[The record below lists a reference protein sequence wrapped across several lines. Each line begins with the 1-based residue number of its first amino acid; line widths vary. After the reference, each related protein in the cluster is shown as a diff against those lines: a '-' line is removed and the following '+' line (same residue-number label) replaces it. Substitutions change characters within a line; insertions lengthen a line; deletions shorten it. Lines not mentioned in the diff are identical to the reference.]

1 MASRGSVTETVAQLD
16 GTTHCVA
23 VSVVSPTMSVG
34 SAGTLDPSARAGRS
48 DGTAQAPPAS
58 ASISISISMDRRMPQ
73 ARRGRNRIG
82 CITISY
88 RIPHDPRCR

>member
-23 VSVVSPTMSVG
+23 VSVVSPTMSGG
-34 SAGTLDPSARAGRS
+34 SAGTLDPCARAGRS
-48 DGTAQAPPAS
+48 DGTAQAPPAI
-58 ASISISISMDRRMPQ
+58 ASISISMDRRMPQ

-82 CITISY
+82 CIAISY

>member
-23 VSVVSPTMSVG
+23 VSVVSPTMSGG

-58 ASISISISMDRRMPQ
+58 ASISMDRRMPQ